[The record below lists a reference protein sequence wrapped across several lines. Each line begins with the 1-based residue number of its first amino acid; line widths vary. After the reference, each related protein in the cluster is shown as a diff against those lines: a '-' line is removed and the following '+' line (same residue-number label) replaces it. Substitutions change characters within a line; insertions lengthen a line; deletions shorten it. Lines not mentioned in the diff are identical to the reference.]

1 MKRLFSSLLSLSLLI
16 SLAVFAVPCA
26 QAASD
31 AVTLQDEYF
40 FAGSNGSWY
49 TEESYHA
56 APVVIDLDGDGKLEV
71 INAAYSLVVMD
82 AATGKELWRVNAG
95 RDRSTSYSNE
105 GNVAKQV
112 FTDFE
117 VTDVDGDGMLEI
129 VVAYGDGSISV
140 LGYNGYF
147 KSGWPQKPT
156 TASLR
161 SLAVDDINGDGRK
174 EIIVGAGIASAES
187 VWVYNW
193 NGTLLP
199 GWPQLSRD
207 QNASYNQS
215 ISGTAFGY
223 GIFGDAITTGDL
235 NGDGDPEII
244 VPTDTAYISA
254 FTADGKLVQASSI
267 FGDRTWG
274 KIALYEDYDQEIAC
288 ENEGWGWSIRPT
300 DTRKE
305 LYRAELGHSA
315 AVYTDVDGD
324 GKSEIVVS
332 ALMIDRTNYAS
343 TNRVR
348 LEDSKYMTVFILNQD
363 RTRYTNKA
371 LGYDW
376 TSAPRDLGGPL
387 KPSDSNSV
395 TAGVLPVPVCD
406 DLNGDGEQEILLNS
420 YNGKLHCFSLD
431 GEEHGSWPFTLPKS
445 NGTIYEYAAAPTCA
459 DINGDGKKEVIF
471 ASWTDNAAGT
481 DSKVNG
487 ALYILSSDGELLASR
502 DLHDG
507 YSTYEGVVAHSN
519 GVRSAP
525 VVTDAD
531 GDGKYEIFLNTT
543 YYALCV
549 YQVDGASASAP
560 ANPTASASMAFAR
573 EQTITIDGKPV
584 SFQSYALK
592 DEQGFETNYVKVRD
606 IAYALNGTSAQF
618 DVTWDGAVNLKSK
631 SAYQSNGSEMSTPFS
646 GDWPYDDT
654 LTTTKVNG
662 AVKQLDTILLKD
674 AKGNGFTYYKLRDL
688 GDALGFQVDWNAAD
702 GITISTH

>member
-1 MKRLFSSLLSLSLLI
+1 MKRLFSALLSLSLLL
-16 SLAVFAVPCA
+16 SLTVFAAPGA
-26 QAASD
+26 QAAGSGV
-31 AVTLQDEYF
+31 ALKEEYL
-40 FAGSNGSWY
+40 FAGSNGNWY

-56 APVVIDLDGDGKLEV
+56 APVVVDLDGDGKLEV

-95 RDRSTSYSNE
+95 RDRNTPYSDK
-105 GNVAKQV
+105 GNVARQV
-112 FTDFE
+112 FTSFE
-117 VTDVDGDGMLEI
+117 VADVDGDGMLEI

-140 LGYNGYF
+140 LNYNGYF
-147 KSGWPQKPT
+147 KPGWPQQPT

-161 SLAVDDINGDGRK
+161 SLAVDDLNGDGKK
-174 EIIVGAGIASAES
+174 EIIVGAGVTSAES

-199 GWPQLSRD
+199 GWPQLNTT
-207 QNASYNQS
+207 QNASYNKS

-223 GIFGDAITTGDL
+223 GIFSDSIATGDL
-235 NGDGDPEII
+235 NGDGRPEVI

-254 FTADGKLVQASSI
+254 FTADGKLVQASNI

-288 ENEGWGWSIRPT
+288 ENEGWGWPIKPT

-332 ALMIDRTNYAS
+332 ALMIDRTNH
-343 TNRVR
+343 TNTNLVR

-363 RTRYTNKA
+363 RTRYVNRA

-376 TSAPRDLGGPL
+376 TAAPRDLGGPL
-387 KPSDSNSV
+387 KPSDPKSV

-406 DLNGDGEQEILLNS
+406 DLDGDGKQEILLNS

-431 GEEHGSWPFTLPKS
+431 GKEHGSWPFTLPKS
-445 NGTIYEYAAAPTCA
+445 NGTVYEYAAEPTCA
-459 DINGDGKKEVIF
+459 DVNGDGKKEVIF
-471 ASWTDNAAGT
+471 ASWTGNASDT
-481 DSKVNG
+481 DTGING
-487 ALYILSSDGELLASR
+487 ALYILSSDGRLLASQ

-507 YSTYEGVVAHSN
+507 YSTYEGVVTHSN

-531 GDGKYEIFLNTT
+531 GDGKYEIFLNTM
-543 YYALCV
+543 YYALCA
-549 YQVDGASASAP
+549 YQVDAASAP
-560 ANPTASASMAFAR
+560 STTAPSSTAYAR
-573 EQTITIDGKPV
+573 EQTITINGRPV
-584 SFQSYALK
+584 SFQTYALK
-592 DEQGFETNYVKVRD
+592 NDRGFETNYVKVRD
-606 IAYALNGTSAQF
+606 IAYALNGTAAQF
-618 DVTWDGAVNLKSK
+618 AVDWDGAVNLKTK
-631 SAYQSNGSEMSTPFS
+631 SPYKPNGSEMSTPFS
-646 GDWPYDDT
+646 GDRPYDDT
-654 LTTTKVNG
+654 PMTTKVNG
-662 AVKQLDTILLKD
+662 AVKPLETILLKD
-674 AKGNGFTYYKLRDL
+674 DKGNGFTYYKLRDL
-688 GDALGFQVDWNAAD
+688 GDALGFQVGWNATD
-702 GITISTH
+702 GITVTTN